1 MISLKLTARSESF
14 KADFQRW
21 LSSNLPPRIEKR
33 VELERFVEISRAWQ
47 QRLANE
53 RWVGV
58 HWPEA
63 YGGRGL
69 SLVEEALIQECLAAV
84 GSPQLINLFGLT
96 MVGPVLIAHGTE
108 AQKVRFLAKILSAE
122 EIWCQGFSEPEAGS
136 DLSAVRTKAE
146 RQLDGDGALVR
157 WELTGQKVWTSF
169 AQVADWCFILARSN
183 PEQPRY
189 SDLSYFLMQM
199 SQAGIEVRPLTQ
211 ISGDRE
217 FNELFL
223 DGVAVSP
230 EHLVGREGEGWKIAI
245 STLMYERVVLTFAR
259 HLQSESALNDLRD
272 LLRADAA
279 SAARPAAAT
288 TFGRLHAHSMAV
300 RALALS
306 HLLSYE
312 NGSPAGPEGS
322 LDKLGWSETFQEICI
337 ASMEALGARSVIT
350 GGAEAHLDGL
360 LQHNYLY
367 SRGRT
372 IAAGTSEI
380 QRGIIAERLLGL
392 PREGKAKGK

>member
-1 MISLKLTARSESF
+1 MISLKLTSRSEALRTEF
-14 KADFQRW
+14 LRW
-21 LSSNLPPRIEKR
+21 LAANPPPRIEKR
-33 VELERFVEISRAWQ
+33 VELERFVEISRSWQ
-47 QRLANE
+47 QRLARE

-58 HWPEA
+58 HWPEQ

-69 SLVEEALIQECLAAV
+69 SLVEEALIQECLAGA

-96 MVGPVLIAHGTE
+96 MVGPVLIAHGSDQ
-108 AQKVRFLAKILSAE
+108 QKARFLSKILSAE

-136 DLSAVRTKAE
+136 DLSAVRTRAE
-146 RQLDGDGALVR
+146 LVENESGKR

-183 PEQPRY
+183 PDRPRY

-199 SQAGIEVRPLTQ
+199 GQPGIEVRPLTQ

-223 DGVAVSP
+223 ERVPIAP
-230 EHLVGREGEGWKIAI
+230 EHIVGREGEGWKIAVA
-245 STLMYERVVLTFAR
+245 TLMYERVVLTFSR
-259 HLQSESALNDLRD
+259 HLQSETALNDLREVV
-272 LLRADAA
+272 RAAPSSSNIA
-279 SAARPAAAT
+279 
-288 TFGRLHAHSMAV
+288 TFGKLHAHSMAV

-306 HLLSYE
+306 HLVSYE
-312 NGSPAGPEGS
+312 HGTTPGPEGS
-322 LDKLGWSETFQEICI
+322 LDKLAWSETFQSICA
-337 ASMEALGARSVIT
+337 ASLAALGARSIVT
-350 GGAEAHLDGL
+350 GGATAHLDGL
-360 LQHNYLY
+360 FQHNYLY

-380 QRGIIAERLLGL
+380 QRNIIAERLLGL
-392 PREGKAKGK
+392 PREGKARQ

>member
-1 MISLKLTARSESF
+1 MISLKLTSRSEALRAEF
-14 KADFQRW
+14 LQW
-21 LSSNLPPRIEKR
+21 LASNPPPRIESR
-33 VELERFVEISRAWQ
+33 VELQRFVEISRKWQ
-47 QRLANE
+47 RRLASD

-58 HWPEA
+58 HWPEQF
-63 YGGRGL
+63 GGRGL
-69 SLVEEALIQECLAAV
+69 SLVEEALIQECLAEA

-96 MVGPVLIAHGTE
+96 MVGPVLIAHGTD
-108 AQKVRFLAKILSAE
+108 AQKSRFLSKILSAE

-146 RQLDGDGALVR
+146 KVSDERGER

-183 PEQPRY
+183 PDRPRY

-199 SQAGIEVRPLTQ
+199 GQPGIEVRPLTQ

-223 DGVAVSP
+223 ERVPVAP
-230 EHLVGREGEGWKIAI
+230 EQLVGAEGEGWKIAI
-245 STLMYERVVLTFAR
+245 STLMYERVVLTFSR
-259 HLQSESALNDLRD
+259 HLQSESALNEMREVV
-272 LLRADAA
+272 RASD
-279 SAARPAAAT
+279 SRTARG
-288 TFGRLHAHSMAV
+288 TFGKLHAHSMAV

-306 HLLSYE
+306 HLVSYE
-312 NGSPAGPEGS
+312 NGAPPGPEGS
-322 LDKLGWSETFQEICI
+322 LDKLGWSETFQSICS
-337 ASMEALGARSVIT
+337 ASMTALGERSIVT
-350 GGAEAHLDGL
+350 GGQNAHLSGMF
-360 LQHNYLY
+360 QHNYLY

-380 QRGIIAERLLGL
+380 QRNIIAERLLGL
-392 PREGKAKGK
+392 PREGKKSA